1 MLNLSGDY
9 KKITQIYLSSLKAR
23 DCRLEVQR
31 LNSERPEEEERE
43 GEARLEALRQAREAA
58 AFAAAAAA
66 AASPPQ
72 RLLPPPPLVLL
83 CCGGGLCSC
92 APKAPHLEEDER
104 GA

>member
-58 AFAAAAAA
+58 ALDA
-66 AASPPQ
+66 Q
-72 RLLPPPPLVLL
+72 
-83 CCGGGLCSC
+83 
-92 APKAPHLEEDER
+92 PHTPAQAGKVRQQGHL
-104 GA
+104 